1 MATLRALHLVAP
13 PPASDALLPNL
24 PELDPRAVLLPTGA
38 SLSAWRKQADLR
50 IQLALAELDAA
61 LIEGEEPTLAA
72 RIAVDTVREW
82 VCLSLERFR
91 TLEGAEVVRGE
102 TRQACQEAWSRR
114 ELMMIE
120 SASWDAGAV
129 DRHLRLYV
137 GTAFEAAARGY
148 ASLLATRCS

>member
-24 PELDPRAVLLPTGA
+24 PELDPRAVPLPSGA
-38 SLSAWRKQADLR
+38 SLIAWRQQAEVR

-61 LIEGEEPTLAA
+61 LIEGRDAELSA
-72 RIAVDTVREW
+72 RIAVDAVREW
-82 VCLSLERFR
+82 VSLSLEHFL
-91 TLEGAEVVRGE
+91 TLEGAEMVRGE
-102 TRQACQEAWSRR
+102 TRQACRAAWAGR
-114 ELMMIE
+114 ELQMIQ
-120 SASWDAGAV
+120 SAGRDAGVV